1 MQAYYLTRPL
11 TLRASAQSRTLTAAT
26 TVGAPLTTELHIAAQ
41 NELRLVRSA
50 LQKTYPQEPVDQ
62 LIRLLS
68 PSSLAQLP
76 GMPAFLGARA
86 FDAPLS
92 DCPDNCLVTQLQA
105 LRAAHPA
112 RNHYRLLLINGFG
125 TNLGDNLMG
134 ITAFRQALTVLRQQL
149 SSVSVDV
156 LLGWHSDNRLV
167 RLFRAVEG
175 IEGIRTQ
182 GMTFAELVGYQALFD
197 TGGLLNLPGYG
208 QRPMVDWYLW
218 WLGLDPANIAAADK
232 RNAVLVPD
240 ADRQWVASHLPK
252 TAGPRLL
259 INPKASVALRSM
271 PDSFCVRLLAG
282 LLASWP
288 DAQIVVLQPLP
299 IDDPRV
305 LNLAAA
311 ITNVD
316 QLAALVAAVDGLI
329 GVDTY
334 TAHLADATSTPA
346 VTLYTTFLP
355 ELYPYYPLEESLVL
369 ANADQL
375 PGWGRPKVGPMA
387 WGAMAGAYEAAWQ
400 AWDPQLITTA
410 LRRALAK
417 KTADSGA
424 FEPRFLPPRPPMPV
438 APTRVVEGEGLA
450 FELPLRQRQD
460 PLARVLNR
468 AIAELGERVVC
479 AGDTVAVLG
488 AGSGEAALGLARRV
502 GPHGRLIT
510 IEPRRAL
517 HQLLCAN
524 LVRADLWQVEPHLAM
539 PEGEGLA
546 CRQIGSFDLA
556 AESSP
561 LSLAN
566 SELPEPVICW
576 PLDTLELTTCS
587 LLVVSSPL
595 ARLEVLAGAKATLA
609 RLHPYVLVGV
619 AALWRDRAAFEAFF
633 AALDYRLRILE
644 LADSKSPGQPVRYG
658 ILVAEP
664 IAGERHERDLG

>member
-11 TLRASAQSRTLTAAT
+11 TLRAPFQSRALAAVT
-26 TVGAPLTTELHIAAQ
+26 TVGAPLTTEVHIAAQ
-41 NELRLVRSA
+41 NELPLVRSA

-68 PSSLAQLP
+68 PPSLAGLP
-76 GMPAFLGARA
+76 GMPPSLGARA
-86 FDAPLS
+86 FADPLS
-92 DCPDNCLVTQLQA
+92 ECPDNCLVTQLQA
-105 LRAAHPA
+105 LRSAHPGRA
-112 RNHYRLLLINGFG
+112 HFRLLIINAFG

-134 ITAFRQALTVLRQQL
+134 LTAFRQALTVLRQQL
-149 SSVSVDV
+149 PSFSIDV
-156 LLGWHSDNRLV
+156 LLGWHHDDRLS
-167 RLFRAVEG
+167 RLFRAVDG

-182 GMTFAELVGYQALFD
+182 GLTFAELVGYQALFD
-197 TGGLLNLPGYG
+197 TGGLLTLPGYG

-218 WLGLDPANIAAADK
+218 WLGLDPATVAAADK
-232 RNAVLVPD
+232 RNAVSVPE
-240 ADRQWVASHLPK
+240 ADRQWVASQLPT

-271 PDSFCVRLLAG
+271 PESFCARLVATI
-282 LLASWP
+282 LASWP
-288 DAQIVVLQPLP
+288 EAQIVLLKPLP

-305 LNLAAA
+305 INLAAA
-311 ITNVD
+311 ITNID
-316 QLAALVAAVDGLI
+316 QLAALVAAVDGLV

-346 VTLYTTFLP
+346 VTLYTSFLP

-375 PGWGRPKVGPMA
+375 PGWGRAKVRPTA
-387 WGAMAGAYEAAWQ
+387 WVAMTGAYEAAWQ
-400 AWDPQLITTA
+400 AWDPQLITAA
-410 LRRALAK
+410 LGRALAR
-417 KTADSGA
+417 KTADSEA
-424 FEPRFLPPRPPMPV
+424 CEPRFLPPRPPVPV
-438 APTRVVEGEGLA
+438 GPTRVVVGEGPA
-450 FELPLRQRQD
+450 FVLPLRQRQD
-460 PLARVLNR
+460 PLARVLHG

-479 AGDTVAVLG
+479 AGDTVALLG
-488 AGSGEAALGLARRV
+488 AGAGEAALALARRV
-502 GPHGRLIT
+502 GPQGRLVA

-524 LVRADLWQVEPHLAM
+524 LARADLWHIETHLAM

-546 CRQIGSFDLA
+546 RRRIDGLDLA
-556 AESSP
+556 GEFSS

-576 PLDTLELTTCS
+576 PFDALELTACR

-595 ARLEVLAGAKATLA
+595 ARFEVLAGAKATLA

-619 AALWRDRAAFEAFF
+619 AALWRDRAAFEDFF
-633 AALDYRLRILE
+633 TALNYRLRILE
-644 LADSKSPGQPVRYG
+644 LADAKAAGQPVRHG

-664 IAGERHERDLG
+664 IVAESRL